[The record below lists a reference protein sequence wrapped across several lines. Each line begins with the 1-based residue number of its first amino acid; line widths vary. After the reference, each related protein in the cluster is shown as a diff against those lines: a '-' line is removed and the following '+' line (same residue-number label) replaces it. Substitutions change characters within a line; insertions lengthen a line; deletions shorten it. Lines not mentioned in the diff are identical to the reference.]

1 MKSDI
6 LSIFSS
12 PARLNILICLGK
24 GEKNVTEL
32 IGHCGVSQSAVSQH
46 LEKLRAAKLVTA
58 RRDGKEI
65 FYKLNFRKSAEI
77 SKALINFAREVTISE

>member
-1 MKSDI
+1 MKSNI

-12 PARLNILICLGK
+12 HARLKILICLGQ

-46 LEKLRAAKLVTA
+46 LEKLRVAKFVST

-65 FYKLNFRKSAEI
+65 FYKLNFKKSAEI
-77 SKALINFAREVTISE
+77 SKVLMKFVKEVGRYV